1 MNAQLSNLSAGPF
14 KKTFLCRNDMAGSSK
29 GSSRFLLLLPLW
41 NMLVGF
47 IESKHSQPSC
57 KYEDWWLQYIN
68 MKLIHLRKN
77 PKGIG
82 GGCRYWGK
90 FLKERPKIMPPSILA
105 VYIYDIQARVHC
117 RLLKSSTSI
126 FNAWRGVVK
135 CTKGRKNK
143 KYFFCTGHLQSSR
156 TFFPDCTGYEW
167 RSGKGSQ

>member
-1 MNAQLSNLSAGPF
+1 MQKWHGGGEFKRVIKVPIATSTMKYAGRIYWIKTQSTLLQIRRLMASIHQHEVDSF
-14 KKTFLCRNDMAGSSK
+14 EKKPKRHW
-29 GSSRFLLLLPLW
+29 R
-41 NMLVGF
+41 
-47 IESKHSQPSC
+47 
-57 KYEDWWLQYIN
+57 WLQV
-68 MKLIHLRKN
+68 LRQVFK
-77 PKGIG
+77 
-82 GGCRYWGK
+82 R
-90 FLKERPKIMPPSILA
+90 ETEIMPPSILA

-156 TFFPDCTGYEW
+156 TFFPECTGYEW